1 MTSRRLIQLYLG
13 LLLYGFSVALMLQ
26 ANLGLNPWN
35 VFHQGVSLQTGW
47 SFGTVVL
54 AIGAVVLLLWV
65 PLRQRPG
72 IGTVSNVLMIGY
84 ATDLSLLFIP
94 APEGY
99 PLRFG
104 MLGAGILLN
113 GIAGASYIGAGL
125 GPGPRDGLMTGLVA
139 RTGGSIRAV
148 STTIELTV
156 LAIGWLIGGIA
167 GIGTLF
173 YALTSG
179 WIVQHF
185 LAILTIRKGEALPSS
200 TSPFEP

>member
-1 MTSRRLIQLYLG
+1 MTFRRLIQLYLG
-13 LLLYGFSVALMLQ
+13 LLLYGLSVTLMLQ

-35 VFHQGVSLQTGW
+35 VFHQGVSIQTGW

-72 IGTVSNVLMIGY
+72 IGTVSNVLVIGY
-84 ATDLSLLFIP
+84 ATDLSLFFVP

-99 PLRFG
+99 PSRFA

-113 GIAGASYIGAGL
+113 GIAGAAYIGAGL

-139 RTGGSIRAV
+139 QTGGSIRVV
-148 STTIELTV
+148 STLIELTV

-167 GIGTLF
+167 GVGTLL
-173 YALTSG
+173 YALTIG

-185 LAILTIRKGEALPSS
+185 LAILTIGKGETLPSS

>member
-1 MTSRRLIQLYLG
+1 MARRLIQLYLG
-13 LLLYGFSVALMLQ
+13 LLLYGFSVTLMLR

-35 VFHQGVSLQTGW
+35 VLHQGVALQTGL

-54 AIGAVVLLLWV
+54 AIGAVVLLLWL

-72 IGTVSNVLMIGY
+72 IGTVSNVLVIGY
-84 ATDLSLLFIP
+84 ATDLSLLFVP

-99 PLRFG
+99 PLRFA

-113 GIAGASYIGAGL
+113 GIAGAAYIGAGL

-139 RTGGSIRAV
+139 RTGGSVRLV
-148 STTIELTV
+148 STMIELTV
-156 LAIGWLIGGIA
+156 LAIGFLIGGIA
-167 GIGTLF
+167 GIGTLL
-173 YALTSG
+173 YALTIG

-185 LAILTIRKGEALPSS
+185 LAILSVRKVAALASAS
-200 TSPFEP
+200 TPANP